1 MEDRNFS
8 QIQFSQLSSN
18 YFASLLSATLT
29 EIIEY
34 FLIAFTE
41 GNFTD

>member
-1 MEDRNFS
+1 MEDRNFF
-8 QIQFSQLSSN
+8 QIQFSQLSSH
-18 YFASLLSATLT
+18 YFASLLSATLIT
-29 EIIEY
+29 EY